1 MLIKNNE
8 KATISVIICALNEAS
23 NLCHVLPD
31 ISDVAD
37 EILLVDGHSTDSTVT
52 VARNLCPRIKVIV
65 QSGKGK
71 GDAIKRGIREASGD
85 IVVTLDAD
93 GQTNPAD
100 ILRFVTPLLEGYDF
114 SKGTRLSHG
123 RPPHM
128 PGYRW
133 VGNKILVF
141 TSNVLFGTKY
151 TDVCSGYNAI
161 WKSAFLRIP
170 LTYDGFEMEQEM
182 MVKAKK
188 VGLKVIEVE
197 HFDAGRMGNHSKV
210 SGLKQGFIDLRVII
224 KARF

>member
-1 MLIKNNE
+1 MSIPKNSP
-8 KATISVIICALNEAS
+8 KISVVICALNEES
-23 NLCHVLPD
+23 NLHHVLPG
-31 ISDVAD
+31 ISDLAD
-37 EILLVDGHSTDSTVT
+37 EILLVDGHSTDSTISISMQ
-52 VARNLCPRIKVIV
+52 LCPRIKVVI

-71 GDAIKRGIREASGD
+71 GDAIKQGVREASGD
-85 IVVTLDAD
+85 IIVTLDAD

-100 ILRFVTPLLEGYDF
+100 IMRFVTPLLEGYDF
-114 SKGTRLSHG
+114 SKGTRLAHG
-123 RPPHM
+123 RPPNM
-128 PGYRW
+128 RGYRW
-133 VGNKILVF
+133 VGNKILVL

-170 LTYDGFEMEQEM
+170 LTNDGFEMEQEM

-197 HFDAGRMGNHSKV
+197 HFDAGRMGSSSKV
-210 SGLKQGFIDLRVII
+210 SGLKQGFIDFWVII